1 MNGAAFPRIAMARQR
16 MTSLPI
22 RDVVAA
28 VQNEI
33 GGLDLAGCV
42 RPGEHIAVTAG
53 SRGIRNIALILK
65 EVVSAL
71 KTLGAEPFLFPA
83 MGSHGG
89 ATAEGQIE
97 LLRGYGITEESMGVP
112 ILATMETNEI
122 GKTPQGVSV
131 SVDRIVCQADHIV
144 VINRIKPHTKFKGP
158 MESGL
163 CKMMTIGM
171 GKHKGAEYYHQQ
183 ALKHGFPEVIEDVAR
198 VVMEKLPV
206 LFGLAIVE
214 DGYDQTAVI
223 RAIPAGKIVE
233 TEKELLEAAK
243 TYLPRLPFPEIDVL
257 IVDRLGKEISGA
269 GMDFNVIGRNRDLM
283 NRWHSEQT
291 IKRIFVR
298 DLSEHANGNGLGI
311 GMADF
316 TTERLV
322 RKLDLNV
329 MYINAMTAS
338 GPENAMIPIHFAN
351 DKLALHACLSTIG
364 PILET
369 GVRLVW
375 IRDTL
380 SLERVILSES
390 LCREAEQLDHV
401 TVVGPLTDIP
411 WDAADNLISPHGKD

>member
-1 MNGAAFPRIAMARQR
+1 MNDAAFPKIAMARQK

-22 RDVVAA
+22 RDVAAA
-28 VQNEI
+28 VQKEI
-33 GGLDLAGCV
+33 GGLDLAGRI
-42 RPGEHIAVTAG
+42 RPGERVAVTAG
-53 SRGIRNIALILK
+53 SRGIQNIDLILK

-89 ATAEGQIE
+89 ATAEGQTK
-97 LLRGYGITEESMGVP
+97 LLAGYGITGETMGVS

-122 GKTPQGVSV
+122 GKTPQGVTV
-131 SVDRIVCQADHIV
+131 YADRTACQADHV
-144 VINRIKPHTKFKGP
+144 VVVNRVKPHTKFKGP
-158 MESGL
+158 LESGL

-183 ALKHGFPEVIEDVAR
+183 ALKYGFPEIIEAVAR

-223 RAIPAGKIVE
+223 RAIPPEKIVE
-233 TEKELLEAAK
+233 TEKGLLETAK
-243 TYLPRLPFPEIDVL
+243 AYLPRLPFLEIDVL
-257 IVDRLGKEISGA
+257 IIDRLGKEISGA

-283 NRWHSEQT
+283 NRWHSQQK

-298 DLSEHANGNGLGI
+298 DLSEHSHGNGLGI

-316 TTERLV
+316 TTERFV
-322 RKLDLNV
+322 RKLDLNA

-338 GPENAMIPIHFAN
+338 GPENAMLPIHFAN
-351 DKLALHACLSTIG
+351 DKLALQACLSTIG
-364 PILET
+364 PIPET

-390 LCREAEQLDHV
+390 LCREAGPLDHV
-401 TVVGPLTDIP
+401 AVDGPLLDIP
-411 WDAADNLISPHGKD
+411 WDSADNLISPHGKG

>member
-1 MNGAAFPRIAMARQR
+1 M
-16 MTSLPI
+16 
-22 RDVVAA
+22 D
-28 VQNEI
+28 
-33 GGLDLAGCV
+33 
-42 RPGEHIAVTAG
+42 
-53 SRGIRNIALILK
+53 LILK
-65 EVVSAL
+65 EVLSAL
-71 KTLGAEPFLFPA
+71 RALGAEPLLFPA

-89 ATAEGQIE
+89 ATAEGQIN
-97 LLRGYGITEESMGVP
+97 LLKGYGVTEESMEVP
-112 ILATMETNEI
+112 IRATMETNEI

-131 SVDRIVCQADHIV
+131 YADGIACQADHIV

-158 MESGL
+158 LESGL

-171 GKHKGAEYYHQQ
+171 GKHRGAEYYHQQ
-183 ALKHGFPEVIEDVAR
+183 ALKHGFPEVIEAVAR
-198 VVMEKLPV
+198 VVMEKLPI

-223 RAIPAGKIVE
+223 RAIPTGKIVQ
-233 TEKELLEAAK
+233 TEKELLETAK
-243 TYLPRLPFPEIDVL
+243 VYLPQLPFPEIDIL

-283 NRWHSEQT
+283 NCWHSQQK

-316 TTERLV
+316 TTERFV

-329 MYINAMTAS
+329 MYINAITAS

-351 DKLALHACLSTIG
+351 DKLALQACLSTIG
-364 PILET
+364 PIPET

-390 LCREAEQLDHV
+390 LCREAAPLDHV
-401 TVVGPLTDIP
+401 IVAGPLTDIA
-411 WDAADNLISPHGKD
+411 WDSADNLISPHG